1 MHSSKVEIVLTKEGG
16 TYAFD
21 EEEVYVLY
29 SQEKFAV
36 KGIHP
41 RLLSSIERLRKIQG
55 VSLILEN
62 ITLRDPF
69 YLEKRLKMKKDS
81 LAYLSS
87 LNRAKKEDFLRKAER
102 RAQRSRNPQKDVL
115 YYSLPFYKRPFLLSP
130 SFRKAS
136 RRNEGLK
143 KYETVDLLKAKQPIL
158 ESLNGFWV
166 GILGEEDL
174 PFIARDKTI
183 GENLSSILLG
193 VDKCPDPSSAREE
206 AIALLNAVHI
216 PRSEEILD
224 YKFHQFINEDY
235 QTKILLSYL
244 LAFSPKLIVI
254 DHSNMSLSKELTDEI
269 TSILLSLMKKRHF
282 CLVLYDDV
290 LFDKDFKNKHVDV
303 LTKEGKI
310 LSEEEFKENN
320 PRK

>member
-1 MHSSKVEIVLTKEGG
+1 MKEGE
-16 TYAFD
+16 TYTFT

-36 KGIHP
+36 KGIHQ

-62 ITLRDPF
+62 ITLHDPL
-69 YLEKRLKMKKDS
+69 YLEKKLKMKKDS

-87 LNRAKKEDFLRKAER
+87 LNREKREAFLRKAER
-102 RAQRSRNPQKDVL
+102 RAQRSRNHQKDVL

-130 SFRKAS
+130 SFRKAY
-136 RRNEGLK
+136 RRNEERK
-143 KYETVDLLKAKQPIL
+143 KNERVDLLNAKHPIL
-158 ESLNGFWV
+158 KSLNGFWV

-174 PFIARDKTI
+174 PFIEANKTI

-216 PRSEEILD
+216 PRSEELLD

-235 QTKILLSYL
+235 QMKILLSYL

-282 CLVLYDDV
+282 CLVFYDDV

-320 PRK
+320 SRK